1 MLFSDSFNS
10 FPDIYVRN
18 NDNNLLSYS
27 PPFAEPV
34 GFYEEGLNGF
44 EDEVNIEKSDMQT
57 FIEPSQLTAAKK
69 NLRPVKPNRYRRVL
83 VFKKEEIKP
92 PNLQSQLTQILKKT
106 QFSSIDRSKMKEITV
121 YLPNRDSI
129 NITISNNITVE
140 KAIKLI
146 LKTHEDEKV
155 TPTLI
160 YSHPEYYDLRLHEED
175 GFPDMDLLL
184 DRSKALIAYGN
195 EDEYC
200 LTENE
205 TSKKSKSIHTKI
217 TPVDISSAKGIATF
231 SNATTIKV
239 FIPDVQDSTL
249 LTINSET
256 TPNDLLLLLAKKHR
270 LRLHSDSFIFILNS
284 QDDQER
290 LKWMS
295 PEIEKSIKLLSLNIS
310 EIKLQKKEYV
320 DTPQYLKSR
329 NINQPKPLNRDT
341 SINSRDFI
349 KLNDSMAFSYQEW
362 PVVKKNR
369 FGRKQERIF
378 GVDLNFVYNKK
389 RDKKSST
396 GEIKIIVKS
405 KKDISSVSKVMGI
418 DSEPMKFRVFW
429 NSLDGSEPYELDYMC
444 YSNRDAND
452 IITKLNYILTRK
464 FDN

>member
-92 PNLQSQLTQILKKT
+92 PNLQSQLTQILKKS

-205 TSKKSKSIHTKI
+205 TSKK
-217 TPVDISSAKGIATF
+217 
-231 SNATTIKV
+231 
-239 FIPDVQDSTL
+239 
-249 LTINSET
+249 
-256 TPNDLLLLLAKKHR
+256 
-270 LRLHSDSFIFILNS
+270 IFN
-284 QDDQER
+284 
-290 LKWMS
+290 
-295 PEIEKSIKLLSLNIS
+295 
-310 EIKLQKKEYV
+310 
-320 DTPQYLKSR
+320 TG
-329 NINQPKPLNRDT
+329 
-341 SINSRDFI
+341 DF
-349 KLNDSMAFSYQEW
+349 
-362 PVVKKNR
+362 
-369 FGRKQERIF
+369 
-378 GVDLNFVYNKK
+378 
-389 RDKKSST
+389 
-396 GEIKIIVKS
+396 
-405 KKDISSVSKVMGI
+405 
-418 DSEPMKFRVFW
+418 
-429 NSLDGSEPYELDYMC
+429 
-444 YSNRDAND
+444 
-452 IITKLNYILTRK
+452 
-464 FDN
+464 